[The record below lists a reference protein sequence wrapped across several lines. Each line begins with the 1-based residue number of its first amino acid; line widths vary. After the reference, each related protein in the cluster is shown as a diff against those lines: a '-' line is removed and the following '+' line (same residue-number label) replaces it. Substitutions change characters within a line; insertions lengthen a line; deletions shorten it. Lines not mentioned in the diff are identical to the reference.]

1 MENMRRLFSVLLC
14 LSFCPAALYAQA
26 KPAVSYLKALTQRG
40 AACAR
45 CTRYAGAAFRALP
58 PASAEQLARS
68 VKAAE
73 AGQTVFFL
81 HPAFLKSNT
90 LPGGDALQAA
100 VFDLDGTLLD
110 SLYAW
115 KTSSSDFL
123 RSKGITPPPGIDE
136 KMAKLSLLDGAAYLK
151 KQYRLPDTP
160 QQIVDQVVANVGK
173 KYVTEIR
180 LKPGARELL
189 QTLKARGVKLAVATA
204 SDRKLAEAALRRE
217 GVLDWFDFMITCDE
231 AGAGKTSPLVYEKA
245 LKRLGTPKAATWV
258 FEDALHALET
268 AKRAGFPVAAVE
280 DPASLPHRAE
290 LFKRAD
296 RYITSFSRC
305 RLEE

>member
-1 MENMRRLFSVLLC
+1 MMRLFSVLLC
-14 LSFCPAALYAQA
+14 LACCPVALHAQTKSA
-26 KPAVSYLKALTQRG
+26 LSCLKALTQRS
-40 AACAR
+40 ASCAR
-45 CTRYAGAAFRALP
+45 C
-58 PASAEQLARS
+58 PARFAVFQEAVPVWAEQLAQKTR
-68 VKAAE
+68 AAGAAYAE
-73 AGQTVFFL
+73 GMFYPSSLRV
-81 HPAFLKSNT
+81 NT
-90 LPGGDALQAA
+90 LPGKTRLQAA

-123 RSKGITPPPGIDE
+123 RSKGITPPPGIDGQ
-136 KMAKLSLLDGAAYLK
+136 MAKLSLLDGAAYLK

-173 KYVTEIR
+173 KYYTEIR

-189 QTLKARGVKLAVATA
+189 RTLKARGVKLAVATA
-204 SDRKLAEAALRRE
+204 SDRKLAEAALKRE
-217 GVLDWFDFMITCDE
+217 GVLDWFEFIITCDE
-231 AGAGKTSPLVYEKA
+231 VGAGKTSPLVYEKA
-245 LKRLGTPKAATWV
+245 LKRLGTPKDATWV

-268 AKRAGFPVAAVE
+268 AQKAGFSVAAVE
-280 DPASLPHRAE
+280 DPASQAHRTE